1 MRPDPNLRPDS
12 LMQKIRS
19 ARQSDASFRRAHRTV
34 QIIMASWAVIVVL
47 DRLIGLVSHSYT
59 GSSLPFAL
67 AGGAVL
73 VGIAFLGARGHI
85 QGALMVMQINMAV
98 FLVQFAATCFLYRE
112 HTALWSTL
120 FYGVSA
126 GVLIAGSLMLFLRR
140 DLKTTAPQ
148 CAASRG
154 SRTALPVS
162 AAPTAGSSASKNKI
176 AYLSAKML
184 KNSFLSGGFL
194 L

>member
-1 MRPDPNLRPDS
+1 
-12 LMQKIRS
+12 
-19 ARQSDASFRRAHRTV
+19 
-34 QIIMASWAVIVVL
+34 MASWAVIVVL

-73 VGIAFLGARGHI
+73 VVIALLGARGHI

-126 GVLIAGSLMLFLRR
+126 GVLIAGSL
-140 DLKTTAPQ
+140 
-148 CAASRG
+148 
-154 SRTALPVS
+154 PVS

>member
-1 MRPDPNLRPDS
+1 
-12 LMQKIRS
+12 
-19 ARQSDASFRRAHRTV
+19 
-34 QIIMASWAVIVVL
+34 
-47 DRLIGLVSHSYT
+47 
-59 GSSLPFAL
+59 
-67 AGGAVL
+67 
-73 VGIAFLGARGHI
+73 
-85 QGALMVMQINMAV
+85 MVMQINMAV

-112 HTALWSTL
+112 HTAPWSTL

-140 DLKTTAPQ
+140 DLEVYRAAVRRFKGKQGRAPRF
-148 CAASRG
+148 CRTNSRLI
-154 SRTALPVS
+154 RI
-162 AAPTAGSSASKNKI
+162 KNKI

>member
-1 MRPDPNLRPDS
+1 MRPDPELRPDS

-73 VGIAFLGARGHI
+73 VGIALLGARGHI

-112 HTALWSTL
+112 HTAPWSTL
-120 FYGVSA
+120 FYG
-126 GVLIAGSLMLFLRR
+126 LIAGSLMLFLRR
-140 DLKTTAPQ
+140 DLEDYRAAVRRFKGKQDRAPRF
-148 CAASRG
+148 CRTNSRLI
-154 SRTALPVS
+154 RI
-162 AAPTAGSSASKNKI
+162 KK
-176 AYLSAKML
+176 
-184 KNSFLSGGFL
+184 
-194 L
+194 

>member
-73 VGIAFLGARGHI
+73 VVIALLGARGHI

-126 GVLIAGSLMLFLRR
+126 GVLMLFLRR
-140 DLKTTAPQ
+140 DLEDYRAAVRRFKGKQARAPRF
-148 CAASRG
+148 CRTNSRLI
-154 SRTALPVS
+154 RI
-162 AAPTAGSSASKNKI
+162 KK
-176 AYLSAKML
+176 
-184 KNSFLSGGFL
+184 
-194 L
+194 

>member
-1 MRPDPNLRPDS
+1 MRPDPELRPDS

-34 QIIMASWAVIVVL
+34 QIIMASWAVIV
-47 DRLIGLVSHSYT
+47 

-73 VGIAFLGARGHI
+73 VGIALLGARGHI

-112 HTALWSTL
+112 HTAPWSTL

-140 DLKTTAPQ
+140 DLEDYRAAVRRFKGKQDRAPRF
-148 CAASRG
+148 CRTNSRLI
-154 SRTALPVS
+154 RI
-162 AAPTAGSSASKNKI
+162 KK
-176 AYLSAKML
+176 
-184 KNSFLSGGFL
+184 
-194 L
+194 

>member
-1 MRPDPNLRPDS
+1 MRPDPDLRPDS

-112 HTALWSTL
+112 HTAPWSTL
-120 FYGVSA
+120 F
-126 GVLIAGSLMLFLRR
+126 
-140 DLKTTAPQ
+140 
-148 CAASRG
+148 
-154 SRTALPVS
+154 
-162 AAPTAGSSASKNKI
+162 
-176 AYLSAKML
+176 
-184 KNSFLSGGFL
+184 
-194 L
+194 

>member
-1 MRPDPNLRPDS
+1 MRPDPELRPDS

-73 VGIAFLGARGHI
+73 VGIALLGARGH
-85 QGALMVMQINMAV
+85 
-98 FLVQFAATCFLYRE
+98 VQFAATCFLYRE
-112 HTALWSTL
+112 HTAPWSTL

-140 DLKTTAPQ
+140 DLEDYRAAVRRFKGKQDRAPRF
-148 CAASRG
+148 CRTNSRLI
-154 SRTALPVS
+154 RI
-162 AAPTAGSSASKNKI
+162 KK
-176 AYLSAKML
+176 
-184 KNSFLSGGFL
+184 
-194 L
+194 

>member
-1 MRPDPNLRPDS
+1 MRPDPELRPDS

-19 ARQSDASFRRAHRTV
+19 ARQFAYFLLVMILSMRPKS
-34 QIIMASWAVIVVL
+34 MASWAVIVVL

-73 VGIAFLGARGHI
+73 VVIALLGARGHI

-140 DLKTTAPQ
+140 DLEDYRAAVRRFKGKQDRAPRF
-148 CAASRG
+148 CRTNSRLI
-154 SRTALPVS
+154 RI
-162 AAPTAGSSASKNKI
+162 KK
-176 AYLSAKML
+176 
-184 KNSFLSGGFL
+184 
-194 L
+194 

>member
-85 QGALMVMQINMAV
+85 QGALMVMQINMAFWSSLPPPV
-98 FLVQFAATCFLYRE
+98 FCTG
-112 HTALWSTL
+112 STPPS
-120 FYGVSA
+120 GPPCST
-126 GVLIAGSLMLFLRR
+126 GC
-140 DLKTTAPQ
+140 P
-148 CAASRG
+148 
-154 SRTALPVS
+154 PVC
-162 AAPTAGSSASKNKI
+162 
-176 AYLSAKML
+176 
-184 KNSFLSGGFL
+184 
-194 L
+194 

>member
-1 MRPDPNLRPDS
+1 
-12 LMQKIRS
+12 
-19 ARQSDASFRRAHRTV
+19 
-34 QIIMASWAVIVVL
+34 
-47 DRLIGLVSHSYT
+47 
-59 GSSLPFAL
+59 
-67 AGGAVL
+67 
-73 VGIAFLGARGHI
+73 
-85 QGALMVMQINMAV
+85 MQINMAV

-112 HTALWSTL
+112 HTAPWSTL

-140 DLKTTAPQ
+140 DLEDYR
-148 CAASRG
+148 AASRG

>member
-1 MRPDPNLRPDS
+1 MRPDPELRPDS

-67 AGGAVL
+67 ADGAVL
-73 VGIAFLGARGHI
+73 VGIALLGARGHI

-112 HTALWSTL
+112 HTAPWSTL

-140 DLKTTAPQ
+140 DLEDYRAAVRRFKGKQDRAPRF
-148 CAASRG
+148 CRTNSRLI
-154 SRTALPVS
+154 RI
-162 AAPTAGSSASKNKI
+162 KK
-176 AYLSAKML
+176 
-184 KNSFLSGGFL
+184 
-194 L
+194 

>member
-1 MRPDPNLRPDS
+1 MRPDPELRPDS

-73 VGIAFLGARGHI
+73 VGIA
-85 QGALMVMQINMAV
+85 
-98 FLVQFAATCFLYRE
+98 
-112 HTALWSTL
+112 LWEPVDT
-120 FYGVSA
+120 
-126 GVLIAGSLMLFLRR
+126 
-140 DLKTTAPQ
+140 
-148 CAASRG
+148 SRV
-154 SRTALPVS
+154 P
-162 AAPTAGSSASKNKI
+162 
-176 AYLSAKML
+176 
-184 KNSFLSGGFL
+184 
-194 L
+194 

>member
-1 MRPDPNLRPDS
+1 MRPDPDLRPDS

-59 GSSLPFAL
+59 GAPSLCAGRRGRPGGHRPF
-67 AGGAVL
+67 GSPWTHPGC
-73 VGIAFLGARGHI
+73 
-85 QGALMVMQINMAV
+85 LMVMQINMAV

-140 DLKTTAPQ
+140 DLEDYRAAVRRFKGKQDRAPRF
-148 CAASRG
+148 CRTNSRLI
-154 SRTALPVS
+154 RI
-162 AAPTAGSSASKNKI
+162 KK
-176 AYLSAKML
+176 
-184 KNSFLSGGFL
+184 
-194 L
+194 

>member
-1 MRPDPNLRPDS
+1 MRPDPELRPDS

-73 VGIAFLGARGHI
+73 VVIALLGARGHI

-98 FLVQFAATCFLYRE
+98 FLVQFARHLFSVQGAHRPLVHPVLRGVRRCADRRLPDALSPPGSGRLPRRSAPLQGEAGPRSPFLPHQQPAHPHQKIR
-112 HTALWSTL
+112 
-120 FYGVSA
+120 
-126 GVLIAGSLMLFLRR
+126 
-140 DLKTTAPQ
+140 
-148 CAASRG
+148 
-154 SRTALPVS
+154 LP
-162 AAPTAGSSASKNKI
+162 I
-176 AYLSAKML
+176 
-184 KNSFLSGGFL
+184 
-194 L
+194 

>member
-1 MRPDPNLRPDS
+1 MRPDPELRPDS

-73 VGIAFLGARGHI
+73 VVIALLGARGHI

-112 HTALWSTL
+112 HTAL

-140 DLKTTAPQ
+140 DLEDYRAAVRRFKGKQDRAPRF
-148 CAASRG
+148 CRTNSRLI
-154 SRTALPVS
+154 RI
-162 AAPTAGSSASKNKI
+162 KK
-176 AYLSAKML
+176 
-184 KNSFLSGGFL
+184 
-194 L
+194 

>member
-1 MRPDPNLRPDS
+1 MRPDPELRPDS

-59 GSSLPFAL
+59 GSSLFAL

-73 VGIAFLGARGHI
+73 VGIALLGARGHI

-112 HTALWSTL
+112 HTAPWSTL

-140 DLKTTAPQ
+140 DLEDYRAAVRRFKGKQDRAPRF
-148 CAASRG
+148 CRTNSRLI
-154 SRTALPVS
+154 RI
-162 AAPTAGSSASKNKI
+162 KK
-176 AYLSAKML
+176 
-184 KNSFLSGGFL
+184 
-194 L
+194 

>member
-1 MRPDPNLRPDS
+1 MRPDPELRPDS

-73 VGIAFLGARGHI
+73 VVIALLGARGHI
-85 QGALMVMQINMAV
+85 QVNMAV

-140 DLKTTAPQ
+140 DLEDYRAAVRRFKGKQDRAPRF
-148 CAASRG
+148 CRTNSRLI
-154 SRTALPVS
+154 RI
-162 AAPTAGSSASKNKI
+162 KK
-176 AYLSAKML
+176 
-184 KNSFLSGGFL
+184 
-194 L
+194 

>member
-1 MRPDPNLRPDS
+1 MRPDPELRPDS

-73 VGIAFLGARGHI
+73 VGIALLGARGHI

-98 FLVQFAATCFLYRE
+98 FLVQFAATWFLY
-112 HTALWSTL
+112 
-120 FYGVSA
+120 YGVSA

-140 DLKTTAPQ
+140 DLEDYRAAVRRFKGKQDRAPRF
-148 CAASRG
+148 CRTNSRLI
-154 SRTALPVS
+154 RI
-162 AAPTAGSSASKNKI
+162 KK
-176 AYLSAKML
+176 
-184 KNSFLSGGFL
+184 
-194 L
+194 

>member
-1 MRPDPNLRPDS
+1 MRPDPDLRPDS

-73 VGIAFLGARGHI
+73 VGIALLGARGHI

-126 GVLIAGSLMLFLRR
+126 GVLDRRLPDALSPPGSGRLPRRSAPLQGEAGPRSPFLPHQQPAHPHQKIR
-140 DLKTTAPQ
+140 
-148 CAASRG
+148 
-154 SRTALPVS
+154 LP
-162 AAPTAGSSASKNKI
+162 I
-176 AYLSAKML
+176 
-184 KNSFLSGGFL
+184 
-194 L
+194 

>member
-1 MRPDPNLRPDS
+1 MRPDPELRPDS

-34 QIIMASWAVIVVL
+34 QIIM
-47 DRLIGLVSHSYT
+47 VSHSYT

-73 VGIAFLGARGHI
+73 VGIALLGARGHI

-112 HTALWSTL
+112 HTAPWSTL

-140 DLKTTAPQ
+140 DLEDYRAAVRRFKGKQDRAPRF
-148 CAASRG
+148 CRTNSRLI
-154 SRTALPVS
+154 RI
-162 AAPTAGSSASKNKI
+162 KK
-176 AYLSAKML
+176 
-184 KNSFLSGGFL
+184 
-194 L
+194 

>member
-1 MRPDPNLRPDS
+1 MRPDPELRPDS

-59 GSSLPFAL
+59 GAPSPC
-67 AGGAVL
+67 AGRRAVL
-73 VGIAFLGARGHI
+73 VVIALLGARGHI

-140 DLKTTAPQ
+140 DLEDYRAAVRRFKGKQDRAPRF
-148 CAASRG
+148 CRTNSRLI
-154 SRTALPVS
+154 RI
-162 AAPTAGSSASKNKI
+162 KK
-176 AYLSAKML
+176 
-184 KNSFLSGGFL
+184 
-194 L
+194 